1 MYEPPS
7 SYEASIAW
15 DKIIWGLIMAAI
27 LTIWGWQLLTQQ
39 QPFIPLDNVNTGI
52 HEWSAVFYG
61 FGGIVFICFMQNLVQ
76 IVIPLLF
83 AFYFFYTKQTLGF
96 AFSLFW
102 TGDNIIQVGV
112 YMADAIKMQLN
123 ICSLVYFECGD
134 NSLHD
139 WHIIFSAWGL
149 LPESQAI
156 GDFIRL
162 LGSAVLL
169 FSLAYLYLYIFRLRN
184 KTVVDKDFIS

>member
-15 DKIIWGLIMAAI
+15 GKIIGGLIMAAI

-39 QPFIPLDNVNTGI
+39 QPFIPLDYVNSGI
-52 HEWSAVFYG
+52 HEWSAVFYD

-76 IVIPLLF
+76 VVIPLLF
-83 AFYFFYTKQTLGF
+83 AFYFFYTKQALGF

-102 TGDNIIQVGV
+102 SGDYLIQVGI
-112 YMADAIKMQLN
+112 YMADAVKMRLN
-123 ICSLVYFECGD
+123 ICSLWYFECGD
-134 NSLHD
+134 SSLHD

-156 GDFIRL
+156 GNFTRFI
-162 LGSAVLL
+162 GSAVLI
-169 FSLAYLYLYIFRLRN
+169 FSLAYLYLYIFRLRD
-184 KTVVDKDFIS
+184 KTVVHKDFIA